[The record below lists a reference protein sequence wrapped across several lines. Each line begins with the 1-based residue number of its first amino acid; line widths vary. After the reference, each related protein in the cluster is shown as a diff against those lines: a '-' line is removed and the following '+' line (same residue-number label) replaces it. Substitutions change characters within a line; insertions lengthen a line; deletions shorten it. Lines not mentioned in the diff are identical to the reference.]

1 MNVFDQ
7 IAETRAERRLRL
19 QKEVAETTET
29 TETTESKSSDV
40 VGWQTFAGILF
51 GGIILTVLGIS
62 RLFGLG
68 TEAEY
73 QLTRFGLSAG
83 IVVTALGLGFARRW
97 LTLRMTLAI
106 TAAVSVGILLFVLW
120 IVSQSSH

>member
-62 RLFGLG
+62 QLFGLG

-73 QLTRFGLSAG
+73 
-83 IVVTALGLGFARRW
+83 
-97 LTLRMTLAI
+97 
-106 TAAVSVGILLFVLW
+106 
-120 IVSQSSH
+120 